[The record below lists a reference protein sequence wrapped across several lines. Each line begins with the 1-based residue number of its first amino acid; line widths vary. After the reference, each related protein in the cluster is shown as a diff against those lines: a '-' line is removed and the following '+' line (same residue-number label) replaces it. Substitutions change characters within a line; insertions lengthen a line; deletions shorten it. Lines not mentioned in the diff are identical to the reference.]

1 MYSTQSGIKRAK
13 KHMNQYL
20 VHDVAESNHNRA
32 GKKISTVTDAEETKE
47 A

>member
-20 VHDVAESNHNRA
+20 VHDVAERQ
-32 GKKISTVTDAEETKE
+32 KE
-47 A
+47 IITEPERKYPQ